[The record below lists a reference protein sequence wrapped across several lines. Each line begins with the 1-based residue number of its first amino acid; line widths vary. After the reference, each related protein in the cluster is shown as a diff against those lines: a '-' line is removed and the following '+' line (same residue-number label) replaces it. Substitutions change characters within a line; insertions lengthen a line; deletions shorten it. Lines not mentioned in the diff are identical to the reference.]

1 VAKLLKELAWPAS
14 EEVLLR
20 RSGGFDSTS
29 SCSLERRQPA
39 ALLRVPAWAAD
50 LRDGV
55 PPRAGAE
62 ARDGAEARRHVRGE
76 FLRDGAE
83 ARRQFGN
90 SLPLTAP
97 HLDVDSL
104 PRTEPKLDVDSLLL
118 TEPKLDVDSLLLTEP
133 KLDVDSLRASSTSS
147 LRRISA

>member
-1 VAKLLKELAWPAS
+1 MAKLLKELAWPAS

-20 RSGGFDSTS
+20 TTI

-118 TEPKLDVDSLLLTEP
+118 TEPK
-133 KLDVDSLRASSTSS
+133 RAEA
-147 LRRISA
+147 RR